1 MLLTLSQIEMMTMNV
16 HLNVQIQH
24 YMHNMYVKKIKI
36 LSILSSTVIFLSFGF
51 YPLSSE
57 GKSTQRIYRHGAQ
70 RHFHLQAQD
79 WRRAYLLLPGAT
91 FGSLREPS
99 ASCFLS
105 ISDKATQLDFPSE
118 IWAATTWPSEEQCIS
133 QQ

>member
-1 MLLTLSQIEMMTMNV
+1 MSLILCTNHLSYYNDTQTKVLVTLNSHKIVKSANSALYPWHVREI
-16 HLNVQIQH
+16 LNGAASVLIVQRET
-24 YMHNMYVKKIKI
+24 
-36 LSILSSTVIFLSFGF
+36 LC
-51 YPLSSE
+51 
-57 GKSTQRIYRHGAQ
+57 IYRHGAQ

-91 FGSLREPS
+91 FGSLREPG